1 MTEAQKDAFNDFML
15 ELLNN
20 AANKAAIIAA
30 KPGVTFDTA
39 GTITLLEA
47 KETAYTGLEGIVTA
61 KKTELKDANSNA
73 NDGLNDWYKL
83 SSSSADALV
92 GHLGEDHPLSQE
104 IRGKRGS
111 FTHDSPVTP
120 P

>member
-1 MTEAQKDAFNDFML
+1 
-15 ELLNN
+15 
-20 AANKAAIIAA
+20 
-30 KPGVTFDTA
+30 
-39 GTITLLEA
+39 
-47 KETAYTGLEGIVTA
+47 
-61 KKTELKDANSNA
+61 
-73 NDGLNDWYKL
+73 
-83 SSSSADALV
+83 LV